1 MFIRKFALVAALA
14 VASSRGFAQGSR
26 NNNPPDNNAPPAAQG
41 TPEEQA
47 ACHPDVTKFCSEL
60 KPDAGSLAFLGC
72 LQQHRE
78 KISQACDGVLKSHGQ

>member
-14 VASSRGFAQGSR
+14 VASSPGFAQGSR